1 MAKKNIRDLDVTG
14 KTVLVRVD
22 YNVPI
27 QDGKITDDNRIRQS
41 LPTIQQLLE
50 KRSKVV
56 LFSHLGRVE
65 DEADK
70 EGKSLKPVAD
80 KLSEHLNRP
89 VKHVPYTRGREL
101 ETAVASMQVG
111 DVLMVENT
119 RFEDVDGKKESK
131 NDPELGKYWASLGDV
146 FVNDAFGTAHRA
158 HASNV
163 GIASNMDTVAAGM
176 LLDKE
181 IRFIG
186 GAIEN
191 PERPFVAVLGGA
203 KVSDKIGVIENLL
216 EKSDKL
222 LIGGGMSY
230 TFMKAQGL
238 EIGSSLVEEDKIPLA
253 KELLEKGKGKLILP
267 TDYKVTKEFSN
278 DAEIRVAQAGDFNA
292 EEMGLDIGP
301 ETLKKYQEILK
312 EAKTVVWNGPV
323 GVFEFS
329 NFAHGTI
336 GILKSLAALENT
348 TTILGGGDSAAAAI
362 SLGYEDAISHIST
375 GGGASLEYL
384 EGKDLPGIKV
394 LGEK

>member
-1 MAKKNIRDLDVTG
+1 MSKLSIEDLDFNSKNV
-14 KTVLVRVD
+14 VMRVD
-22 YNVPI
+22 FNVPLK
-27 QDGKITDDNRIRQS
+27 DGTITDDNRILQA
-41 LPTIQQLLE
+41 LPSIKYIIEKGGKVILL
-50 KRSKVV
+50 
-56 LFSHLGRVE
+56 SHLGRPKGE
-65 DEADK
+65 PDPAY
-70 EGKSLKPVAD
+70 SLKPVAD
-80 KLSEHLNRP
+80 YLSKKVEAKVHFCDESIGDKALSTIDNASFGDI
-89 VKHVPYTRGREL
+89 VLL
-101 ETAVASMQVG
+101 ENV
-111 DVLMVENT
+111 
-119 RFEDVDGKKESK
+119 RFHAGETK
-131 NDPELGKYWASLGDV
+131 NDPELSKAFASLGDV
-146 FVNDAFGTAHRA
+146 YVNDAFGSSHRA
-158 HASNV
+158 HCSVA
-163 GIASNMDTVAAGM
+163 GITDYLQPAAAGY
-176 LLDKE
+176 LLNKE
-181 IRFIG
+181 IKFLS
-186 GAIEN
+186 ESVNN

-301 ETLKKYQEILK
+301 DTLKKYQEILK